1 MDNDPPKDTLT
12 SKEAENLDK
21 IISKLLAVKKYLY
34 IFN

>member
-12 SKEAENLDK
+12 PKEAENLDK